1 MRVIKYII
9 SFLLLSCNFV
19 YSAQEKQ
26 HDNMPLVISNR
37 LPVAQF
43 KAPIPQR
50 GEEFREYL
58 SVSVQIDADHAYG
71 SGTIIYYDEKSNT
84 AYVASCGHLWDG
96 NMRYEESKSKNKNC
110 QIIVW
115 YHGDKKLEAPKK
127 YKAKIL
133 FHRNERGY
141 DISLITFKPDW
152 KPDYFPIA
160 PESYEIKSNSRYH
173 SLGCDNGK
181 EVAHYDIEI
190 IDINKIDI
198 VTRFNSPRPGRSGG
212 GLLSTDGY
220 YIGTCWGTSD
230 YSGKGYGY
238 FVPIEHVI
246 EQYKKENLEW
256 LVHVSR
262 PSSARKIPIVDINN
276 SQGQYLEEYIPLPEY

>member
-9 SFLLLSCNFV
+9 SILLLSCNLAA
-19 YSAQEKQ
+19 AQEKQ
-26 HDNMPLVISNR
+26 HDNMPLVISKK
-37 LPVAQF
+37 LPVAEF
-43 KAPIPQR
+43 KDPVPQR

-58 SVSVQIDADHAYG
+58 SASVQIDTEHSYG

-96 NMRYEESKSKNKNC
+96 SMSYEKRKDKNC
-110 QIIVW
+110 QIVVW
-115 YHGDKKLEAPKK
+115 YHGNKKLSSPKK

-133 FHRNERGY
+133 FYRNERGY

-160 PESYEIKSNSRYH
+160 PENYEIKSNSRYH

-181 EVAHYDIEI
+181 EVAHYDVEI
-190 IDINKIDI
+190 IDINKTDI

-246 EQYKKENLEW
+246 EQYKKENLGW
-256 LVHVSR
+256 LVSISR
-262 PSSARKIPIVDINN
+262 PSPARKIPIVDINN
-276 SQGQYLEEYIPLPEY
+276 SQGKYLEEYIPLPEYY